1 MEAPFLLL
9 SPRAFFGVSFLVPYW
24 VRLSPALWKVRRIQP
39 LSSRLKFV
47 EEAPKSSRNAEVPAC
62 GADVAWLWR
71 DATHP
76 SSGLPAQPGNC
87 DENPQHRSSTFPR
100 RNYLSQTRMAK
111 GVLLMFR
118 KIVIVLAAT
127 AVFSGGLTANAV
139 TLASA
144 HTGWDGLGDGGA
156 DAIVP
161 TPARDQ
167 HPPRLQRSERRY
179 DPWGHWGAYYDPMI
193 PHP

>member
-1 MEAPFLLL
+1 
-9 SPRAFFGVSFLVPYW
+9 
-24 VRLSPALWKVRRIQP
+24 
-39 LSSRLKFV
+39 
-47 EEAPKSSRNAEVPAC
+47 
-62 GADVAWLWR
+62 
-71 DATHP
+71 
-76 SSGLPAQPGNC
+76 
-87 DENPQHRSSTFPR
+87 
-100 RNYLSQTRMAK
+100 
-111 GVLLMFR
+111 MFR

-156 DAIVP
+156 DVIVP

-179 DPWGHWGAYYDPMI
+179 DPWGHWGAYYGPMI
-193 PHP
+193 AHP